1 MQRASY
7 EQAGVDIAAG
17 DQAVELI
24 RRAVASTETPGMLG
38 TIGGFGGCFRP
49 NLEGLRDPI
58 LVSGTDG
65 VGTKLKIAFMT
76 GRHDTVGIDCVAM
89 CVNDVAAM
97 GADPLFFLDYIA
109 LGHLVP
115 ERVAEVVEGVAAG
128 CRQAH
133 CALVGGETAEMP
145 GFYPPDEYDL
155 AGFCVGLVDREWIV
169 DGHAVK
175 AGDVIVGL
183 PSSGLH
189 SNGFSLVRHVVFD
202 RCGLDVD
209 SYVPELGRTVGEELL
224 EPTIIYV
231 DAATRARNV
240 APVRGMAHITGGG
253 LLGNIPR
260 IIPYGLRAQLDLRNW
275 QIPPVFVWLTQLGN
289 LDETECY
296 QTFNMGIGFVLVV
309 PPASAGALCG
319 ELAHDGAR
327 VIGTVVPGDAGVEL
341 VR

>member
-309 PPASAGALCG
+309 PQASAGALCG

>member
-24 RRAVASTETPGMLG
+24 RRAVASTETPGVLG
-38 TIGGFGGCFRP
+38 TIGAFGGCFRL
-49 NLEGLRDPI
+49 NLAGLREPV

-65 VGTKLKIAFMT
+65 VGTKLKVAFLT

-109 LGHLVP
+109 VGHLVP
-115 ERVAEVVEGVAAG
+115 ERVAEVVEGVASG

-133 CALVGGETAEMP
+133 CAIVGGETAEMP

-155 AGFCVGLVDREWIV
+155 AGFCVGIVDRERIV
-169 DGHAVK
+169 DGHDVA
-175 AGDVIVGL
+175 AGDAIVGL

-189 SNGFSLVRHVVFD
+189 SNGFSLVRNVVFD
-202 RCGLDVD
+202 RCGLTVD
-209 SYVPELGRTVGEELL
+209 ARVPELGRTVGEELL
-224 EPTIIYV
+224 EPTTIYV
-231 DAATRARNV
+231 DAAARARSI

-260 IIPYGLRAQLDLRNW
+260 VIPHGLHAELDVRRW
-275 QIPPVFVWLTQLGN
+275 QTPPVFTWLARLGA
-289 LDETECY
+289 LDEQECY

-309 PPASAGALCG
+309 PPETADVVCQALAGN
-319 ELAHDGAR
+319 GAR
-327 VIGTVVPGDAGVEL
+327 VIGTVVPGDGGVRL
-341 VR
+341 LA

>member
-17 DQAVELI
+17 DKAVELI
-24 RRAVASTETPGMLG
+24 RRAVASTETPGVLG
-38 TIGGFGGCFRP
+38 TIGAFGGCFRP
-49 NLEGLRDPI
+49 NLEGLREPV

-89 CVNDVAAM
+89 CANDVAAM

-115 ERVAEVVEGVAAG
+115 ERVARIVEGVAAG

-133 CALVGGETAEMP
+133 CAIVGGETAEMP
-145 GFYPPDEYDL
+145 GFYPSDEYDL
-155 AGFCVGLVDREWIV
+155 AGFCVGMVDRSRIV
-169 DGHAVK
+169 DGHDVA

-202 RCGLDVD
+202 RCGLDVNTG
-209 SYVPELGRTVGEELL
+209 VPELGRTVGEELL

-231 DAATRARNV
+231 DAAARARNV

-260 IIPYGLRAQLDLRNW
+260 IIPHGLRAELDLHSWRM
-275 QIPPVFVWLTQLGN
+275 PPVFGWLARLGA

-296 QTFNMGIGFVLVV
+296 QTFNMGIGFVLIVPQEAAGVV
-309 PPASAGALCG
+309 CQTLAG
-319 ELAHDGAR
+319 DGAR
-327 VIGTVVPGDAGVEL
+327 VIGTVVPGDGGVGL
-341 VR
+341 LR

>member
-17 DQAVELI
+17 DRVVELI
-24 RRAVASTETPGMLG
+24 RRAVASTEMPGVLG

-49 NLEGLRDPI
+49 NLEGMREPV

-89 CVNDVAAM
+89 CANDVTAM

-109 LGHLVP
+109 LGRLVP
-115 ERVAEVVEGVAAG
+115 ERVAEVVGGVAAG
-128 CRQAH
+128 CCQAH

-145 GFYPPDEYDL
+145 GFYPVDEYDL
-155 AGFCVGLVDREWIV
+155 AGFCVGLVDRNRIV
-169 DGHAVK
+169 DGHTVH
-175 AGDVIVGL
+175 AGDVLVGL

-189 SNGFSLVRHVVFD
+189 SNGFSLVRHIVFD
-202 RCGLDVD
+202 QHHLDVD
-209 SYVPELGRTVGEELL
+209 TYVPELGRTVGEELL

-231 DAATRARNV
+231 DAAVRARAV
-240 APVRGMAHITGGG
+240 VSLGGMAHITGGG

-260 IIPYGLRAQLDLRNW
+260 IIPQGLRAELDLRSW
-275 QIPPVFVWLTQLGN
+275 QVPPVFTWLARLGM
-289 LDETECY
+289 LEESECY
-296 QTFNMGIGFVLVV
+296 QTFNMGLGFILIV
-309 PPASAGALCG
+309 PEVSADSLCRALADG
-319 ELAHDGAR
+319 GAR
-327 VIGTVVPGDAGVEL
+327 IVGRVVPGETGVEL
-341 VR
+341 RR

>member
-17 DQAVELI
+17 DRAVELI
-24 RRAVASTETPGMLG
+24 RRAVASTETPGVLG

-49 NLEGLRDPI
+49 NLAGVHDPI

-76 GRHDTVGIDCVAM
+76 GCHDTVGIDCVAM
-89 CVNDVAAM
+89 CANDVAAM

-115 ERVAEVVEGVAAG
+115 ERVTEIVEGVAAG

-155 AGFCVGLVDREWIV
+155 AGFCVGLVDRERIV

-175 AGDVIVGL
+175 AGDVLVGL

-202 RCGLDVD
+202 RHGLDVD
-209 SYVPELGRTVGEELL
+209 TYVSELGRPVGGELL
-224 EPTIIYV
+224 VPTTIYV
-231 DAATRARNV
+231 DAAARARKAVPV
-240 APVRGMAHITGGG
+240 AGMAHITGGG

-260 IIPYGLRAQLDLRNW
+260 IIPYGLRAQLDLRSW
-275 QIPPVFVWLTQLGN
+275 QIPPVFTWLTRLGN

-309 PPASAGALCG
+309 PQESAGTLCG

-341 VR
+341 LR

>member
-7 EQAGVDIAAG
+7 ERAGVDIAAG

-24 RRAVASTETPGMLG
+24 RRAVASTETPGVLG
-38 TIGGFGGCFRP
+38 TIGAFGGCFRP
-49 NLEGLRDPI
+49 NLEGLREPV

-97 GADPLFFLDYIA
+97 GATPLFFLDYIA
-109 LGHLVP
+109 LGHLLP
-115 ERVAEVVEGVAAG
+115 ERVAEVVGGVAAG

-133 CALVGGETAEMP
+133 CAIVGGETAEMP
-145 GFYPPDEYDL
+145 GFYPSDEYDL
-155 AGFCVGLVDREWIV
+155 AGFCVGLVDRSRIV
-169 DGHAVK
+169 DGHDVA

-189 SNGFSLVRHVVFD
+189 SNGFSLVRHLVFD

-209 SYVPELGRTVGEELL
+209 TRVPELSRTVGEELL

-231 DAATRARNV
+231 DAAARARNV

-260 IIPYGLRAQLDLRNW
+260 IIPHGLHAELDPRSW
-275 QIPPVFVWLTQLGN
+275 QTPPVFGWLARLGA
-289 LDETECY
+289 LDEMECY

-309 PPASAGALCG
+309 PQEASDAVCRALG
-319 ELAHDGAR
+319 GDGAR
-327 VIGTVVPGDAGVEL
+327 VIGTVVPGDGGVGL
-341 VR
+341 LR

>member
-24 RRAVASTETPGMLG
+24 RRAVASTETPGVLG

-49 NLEGLRDPI
+49 DLEGLHEPV

-115 ERVAEVVEGVAAG
+115 ERVAEIVKGVAVG

-133 CALVGGETAEMP
+133 CAIIGGETAEMP
-145 GFYPPDEYDL
+145 GFYPSGEYDL
-155 AGFCVGLVDREWIV
+155 AGFCVGLVDRGRII
-169 DGHAVK
+169 DGHDVA

-209 SYVPELGRTVGEELL
+209 SCVPELGRTVGEELL

-231 DAATRARNV
+231 DAAVRAWNV

-260 IIPYGLRAQLDLRNW
+260 IIPHGLHAELDLHSWRT
-275 QIPPVFVWLTQLGN
+275 PPVFTWLTRLGA
-289 LDETECY
+289 LEETECY

-309 PPASAGALCG
+309 PQEMADTVCRRLAG
-319 ELAHDGAR
+319 DGAR
-327 VIGTVVPGDAGVEL
+327 VIGTVVPGDGGVGL
-341 VR
+341 LR

>member
-17 DQAVELI
+17 DRAVELI
-24 RRAVASTETPGMLG
+24 RRAVASTETPGVLG
-38 TIGGFGGCFRP
+38 TIGAFGGCFLP
-49 NLEGLRDPI
+49 DLAGLREPV

-89 CVNDVAAM
+89 CANDVAAM

-109 LGHLVP
+109 VGHLVP
-115 ERVAEVVEGVAAG
+115 ERIAEVVEGVAAG

-133 CALVGGETAEMP
+133 CAIVGGETAEMP

-155 AGFCVGLVDREWIV
+155 AGFCVGIVDRERIV
-169 DGHAVK
+169 DGHAV
-175 AGDVIVGL
+175 AVGDAIVGL
-183 PSSGLH
+183 SSSGLH

-202 RCGLDVD
+202 RCGLTVD
-209 SYVPELGRTVGEELL
+209 AYVPELGRTVGEELL
-224 EPTIIYV
+224 EPTTIYV
-231 DAATRARNV
+231 DAAARARRI

-260 IIPYGLRAQLDLRNW
+260 VIPQGLHAELDLRRW
-275 QIPPVFVWLTQLGN
+275 QTPPVFTWLAQLGA
-289 LDETECY
+289 LDEQECY

-309 PPASAGALCG
+309 PQETADVVCQALAGDA
-319 ELAHDGAR
+319 AR
-327 VIGTVVPGDAGVEL
+327 VIGTVVPEDGGVRL
-341 VR
+341 LA